1 MLKKI
6 IFPIL
11 IFSTLANASFE
22 KIKIGKID
30 NYYKDKIN
38 HQEIRNILNEIE
50 YTFESQ
56 LDMNIFD
63 YSQDGKVIDIL
74 YVPPS
79 KLEKRIDKK
88 IKKLRFKKAKVENI
102 QNSLPKKLENINTE
116 KSFLKQERLILNKK
130 IERLNDYI
138 KEVNKQKN
146 FSKDEYTKIKAYIK
160 KEQKKIKY
168 STSTLQR
175 NQRKVQSKV
184 NAYNQKVNLQNT
196 LIRDFTRLNNEL
208 ERMNRSFKK
217 VKGNAIGLKEVTSK
231 VFYKNGKK
239 VKEKTVKNVMNKIEV
254 YGFESKN
261 ELKAIIA
268 HEIAHL
274 VGIPHIDD
282 KDALMN
288 PILQQNQINQLSLT
302 KSDILNFRNN
312 F

>member
-1 MLKKI
+1 MFKKI
-6 IFPIL
+6 VFPIL
-11 IFSTLANASFE
+11 ILSTLTHASFE

-38 HQEIRNILNEIE
+38 QQEIRNILNEIE

-63 YSQDGKVIDIL
+63 YADDGKVIDIL

-88 IKKLRFKKAKVENI
+88 IEKLKLKKAKLESI
-102 QNSLPKKLENINTE
+102 QNSLPRKLENINTE
-116 KSFLKQERLILNKK
+116 KGFLKEERIILNKK
-130 IERLNDYI
+130 IETLNDYVE
-138 KEVNKQKN
+138 EVNKQKN
-146 FSKDEYTKIKAYIK
+146 FSKDEYTRIKAYIK
-160 KEQKKIKY
+160 KEQLKIKSY
-168 STSTLQR
+168 TSTFKR

-184 NAYNQKVNLQNT
+184 NSYNQKVNLQNT
-196 LIRDFTRLNNEL
+196 LIRDFNRLNNEL

-217 VKGNAIGLKEVTSK
+217 VKGNAIGLKQVTSK
-231 VFYKNGKK
+231 VFYKDRKR
-239 VKEKTVKNVMNKIEV
+239 VKEKTVKNIMNKIEI
-254 YGFESKN
+254 YGFDSKD
-261 ELKAIIA
+261 ELKVILA

-274 VGIPHIDD
+274 VGIPHIDE

-288 PILQQNQINQLSLT
+288 PILQKNQINQLSLT
-302 KSDILNFRNN
+302 QSDILNFRNN

>member
-1 MLKKI
+1 MFKKI

-11 IFSTLANASFE
+11 ILSTFSYASFE

-38 HQEIRNILNEIE
+38 QQEIRNILNEIE

-63 YSQDGKVIDIL
+63 YADDGKAIDIL

-88 IKKLRFKKAKVENI
+88 IEKLKLKKAKLESI

-116 KSFLKQERLILNKK
+116 KGFLKEERLILNKK
-130 IERLNDYI
+130 IETLNDYI
-138 KEVNKQKN
+138 EEVNKQKN
-146 FSKDEYTKIKAYIK
+146 FSKDEYTRIKAYIK
-160 KEQKKIKY
+160 KEQLKIKSY
-168 STSTLQR
+168 TSTFKR

-184 NAYNQKVNLQNT
+184 NSYNQKVNLQNT
-196 LIRDFTRLNNEL
+196 LIRDFDRLNNEL

-217 VKGNAIGLKEVTSK
+217 VKGNAIGLKQVTSK
-231 VFYKNGKK
+231 VFYKDGKR
-239 VKEKTVKNVMNKIEV
+239 VKEKTIKNIMNKIEI
-254 YGFESKN
+254 YGFDSKD
-261 ELKAIIA
+261 ELKVILA

-274 VGIPHIDD
+274 VGIPHIDE

-288 PILQQNQINQLSLT
+288 PILQKNQINQLSLT
-302 KSDILNFRNN
+302 QSDILNFRNN

>member
-1 MLKKI
+1 MFKKI

-11 IFSTLANASFE
+11 ILSSLTHASFE

-30 NYYKDKIN
+30 NFYKNKIN
-38 HQEIRNILNEIE
+38 HQEVRNILDEIE
-50 YTFESQ
+50 HTFESQ

-63 YSQDGKVIDIL
+63 YSKDGKVIDIL
-74 YVPPS
+74 YIPPS
-79 KLEKRIDKK
+79 KLEKRIDRKIEKLKLKK
-88 IKKLRFKKAKVENI
+88 TKIEKI
-102 QNSLPKKLENINTE
+102 QDSLPSKLESINKE
-116 KSFLKQERLILNKK
+116 KGFVKQERLILNKK
-130 IERLNDYI
+130 IETLNDYV

-146 FSKDEYTKIKAYIK
+146 FSKQEYTKVKAYIK
-160 KEQKKIKY
+160 EQQTKIKTY
-168 STSTLQR
+168 TNTFKK

-184 NAYNQKVNLQNT
+184 NSYNQKVNLQNA
-196 LIRDFTRLNNEL
+196 LIRDFKRLNTEL
-208 ERMNRSFKK
+208 ERMNRSFRK
-217 VKGNAIGLKEVTSK
+217 VKGNAIGLKQVTSK
-231 VFYKNGKK
+231 VFYKDGKR
-239 VKEKTVKNVMNKIEV
+239 VKEKTVKNIMNKIEI

-288 PILQQNQINQLSLT
+288 PILQKNQINQLSLT
-302 KSDILNFRNN
+302 QSDILNFKKN